1 MHIFYTGHEIV
12 SIYMRE
18 MSMENSAVE
27 IFFSFI
33 DEDRD
38 FYHQIE
44 THLNL
49 QMRQGR
55 IHLCSSDDLLPGD
68 ERAKRRA
75 FLERANI
82 IALLISPAYLAS
94 DEHYFELERAIEQKH
109 ADKAHVLPILL
120 KPGNYEGSPFADLQ
134 TLPRNGP
141 PISQWYEKSDEAYEE
156 ITTEV
161 RTLLQALSPQP
172 SPDGF
177 TLLWTVPYPR
187 NPLFTGREAELQAI
201 ETTLR
206 QGKNAAVGQIQALSG
221 LGGIGKT
228 QMALEYAYRHR
239 QDYRYVFWVLA
250 DTRETLNAAYSLMAE
265 QLNLPGKNQPEL
277 HYIVTAVKSW
287 LERNEGWLLILDN
300 ADDLSILPDFLPLST
315 ASGHVLLTTRSQAL
329 GRLAERIEAR
339 KLDTKEGISFL
350 LYRSGLLDKR
360 ASSVSIDPKEH
371 EAALQIVRELGGLP
385 LALDQAGAYIE
396 ETSCGFQGYL
406 ALYRKEHKDLLKTRG
421 GQVADH
427 PASVTQ
433 TVQMAFKKIE
443 KSNPSAADLLRLCAF
458 LAPEAIPELIIERG
472 EAAFTGPLKQLAR
485 KPLKL
490 NAAIADVQK
499 YSLISRN
506 AVAKTLEMHRLV
518 QVVLKDLMT
527 KNVEQAWATRA
538 VRVMDL
544 VFPRPQT
551 ESWEVCGQLL
561 PHTQECTM
569 LIDRW
574 HIEMQESQHLLDV
587 VGEYLVSRALYR
599 EAQKYYGKA
608 LSSSRTIFG
617 KEHPNTASS
626 LGRLATVY
634 QAQGKYAQAV
644 DLLEQALAIQ
654 RKVLGERH
662 PSTAS
667 SLGNLAVVYESQG
680 KYAQAVD
687 LLEQALAIQRKV
699 LGERHPNTASSLGKL
714 AVVYKSQGK
723 YDQAVDLLEQ
733 ALAIQRKVLGEEH
746 PSMASS
752 LGNLA
757 VVYWAQG
764 KYGQA
769 VDLYEQVLAI
779 ERKVLGEEHPNMA
792 RSLCNLALAYQA
804 QGKYE
809 QAVDLHEQALAI
821 QRKMLGEEHPST
833 ARSLNNLAETYL
845 ALGKYEQSERL
856 HEQAL
861 ALLRKALGDGH
872 SLIATSLNNR
882 GELFLAQKRYEEAKH
897 CFQQSLVLQ
906 QNIWDETHP
915 DIARSLHNLGRL
927 SQDQGLHEEARI
939 FFQQAL
945 AMRRARLGEE
955 HPKTKETLGCYE
967 ETMAGMK
974 ATE

>member
-654 RKVLGERH
+654 RKVLGE
-662 PSTAS
+662 
-667 SLGNLAVVYESQG
+667 
-680 KYAQAVD
+680 
-687 LLEQALAIQRKV
+687 
-699 LGERHPNTASSLGKL
+699 
-714 AVVYKSQGK
+714 
-723 YDQAVDLLEQ
+723 
-733 ALAIQRKVLGEEH
+733 EH